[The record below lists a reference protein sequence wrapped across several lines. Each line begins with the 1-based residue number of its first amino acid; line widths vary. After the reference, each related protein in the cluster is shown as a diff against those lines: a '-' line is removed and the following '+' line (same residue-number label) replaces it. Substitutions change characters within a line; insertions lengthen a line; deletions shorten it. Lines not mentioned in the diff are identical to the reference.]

1 MSEAK
6 YLNFP
11 IKLIN
16 GLFTDKDETMTNI
29 LYCGLY
35 SHSLKLDLG
44 ETDFDNFLSSVK
56 FYNVSMSGTQTDIKR
71 KFKIGQDLYNS
82 YGTSP
87 MVGMNMP
94 IFWDFYKNDKSDF
107 EIACLAAFLGIKSIL
122 GVKPYCKI
130 TNAYLWARMNG
141 ISKAVED
148 VSMLSESIQ
157 KYANEYQTVKIKN
170 ELRENWGL
178 VTYSRFTRGFYVS
191 YTLDLEALIFEAE
204 KKRKS
209 TKDKQY
215 KQNEKETLLKVLARL
230 NK

>member
-1 MSEAK
+1 MSEKK
-6 YLNFP
+6 YLNVP
-11 IKLIN
+11 IQLLN
-16 GLFTDKDETMTNI
+16 GLFSNKDEAMTNI

-35 SHSLKLDLG
+35 AHSLKLDLG
-44 ETDFDNFLSSVK
+44 ETDFDDFLSSVK
-56 FYNVSMSGTQTDIKR
+56 FYNVSMGGTQTDKKR
-71 KFKIGQDLYNS
+71 KFKAGETLYNS
-82 YGTSP
+82 YESSP
-87 MVGMNMP
+87 KVGLNMD

-107 EIACLAAFLGIKSIL
+107 EIACLAAFLAIKSIL
-122 GVKPYCKI
+122 GTKPYCKI

-141 ISKAVED
+141 ISKAIED

-191 YTLDLEALIFEAE
+191 FTLDLEALIFEAE

-209 TKDKQY
+209 TKEKQY
-215 KQNEKETLLKVLARL
+215 KQNEKETLLKVMARL